1 MDGRYQQ
8 FQYRETSFVW
18 PEFLMIKEIL
28 GNIFYNLKIFQ
39 LLNIIS
45 FISFANDQ
53 SFNAFP
59 QRELSRKYRI
69 YKYLDTKAFVSVPL
83 KQGCR
88 SVQRHSLC
96 LSADAPSSA
105 VFFGW

>member
-28 GNIFYNLKIFQ
+28 GIIFYHLKIFQ
-39 LLNIIS
+39 LLNIIY
-45 FISFANDQ
+45 FTSFANDQ

-59 QRELSRKYRI
+59 QREL
-69 YKYLDTKAFVSVPL
+69 
-83 KQGCR
+83 KQE
-88 SVQRHSLC
+88 VQNL
-96 LSADAPSSA
+96 
-105 VFFGW
+105 

>member
-28 GNIFYNLKIFQ
+28 GNIFYNIKIFQ

-45 FISFANDQ
+45 FTSLANDK
-53 SFNAFP
+53 SFKEN
-59 QRELSRKYRI
+59 
-69 YKYLDTKAFVSVPL
+69 
-83 KQGCR
+83 
-88 SVQRHSLC
+88 
-96 LSADAPSSA
+96 
-105 VFFGW
+105 